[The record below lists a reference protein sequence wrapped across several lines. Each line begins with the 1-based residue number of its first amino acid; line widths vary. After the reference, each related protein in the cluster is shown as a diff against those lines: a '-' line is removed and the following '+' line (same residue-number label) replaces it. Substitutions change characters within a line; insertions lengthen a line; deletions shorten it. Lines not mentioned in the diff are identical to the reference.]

1 MHFLDK
7 SIVSQSNTSSRC
19 SLTSLAAQPTLP
31 SPVSARNLFT
41 QAHLDLMICQ
51 DIFKISYT
59 DFINLVYTRGMSRSK
74 AIGRLVNMNYKNTGT
89 VIDNLDKK
97 LSFFPNLMLYTTVKG
112 INSIYDTCDSSS
124 CESKCPVG
132 KFYRTNKIG
141 VIGSSNF
148 RTLVNLKTGKLLA
161 SFYGSFSELG
171 KEVIPNSWTEC
182 PTKFVSNNNFRRV
195 LGLNN
200 VNYINISHPNDC
212 SITCAM
218 TLYRETYKRVTVSP
232 YGYTPYYDFCSDEKT
247 ITTIRI
253 SKESFKVFKTLPLS
267 TQRCYCHLYEYLA
280 GNPYVKV
287 VLV

>member
-7 SIVSQSNTSSRC
+7 SIVSQST
-19 SLTSLAAQPTLP
+19 LHTPLASLAQPILP
-31 SPVSARNLFT
+31 SPVSVRNLFT

-74 AIGRLVNMNYKNTGT
+74 AIARLVSMNYKNTGT
-89 VIDNLDKK
+89 VIYNLDKK

-112 INSIYDTCDSSS
+112 INSIYDICDSAS
-124 CESKCPVG
+124 CEAKCPVG
-132 KFYRTNKIG
+132 SFYRTNKIG
-141 VIGSSNF
+141 VIGSRNF

-171 KEVIPNSWTEC
+171 KEVIPDSWTIC
-182 PTKFVSNNNFRRV
+182 PTEFVSNNNFRRV
-195 LGLNN
+195 GLNSA
-200 VNYINISHPNDC
+200 NYINITHPNDC

-218 TLYRETYKRVTVSP
+218 TLYRETYKRVTTSP

-253 SKESFKVFKTLPLS
+253 SKESFETFKKLPES
-267 TQRCYCHLYEYLA
+267 TQRGYYLYDYLA
-280 GNPYVKV
+280 GNPYIRV

>member
-7 SIVSQSNTSSRC
+7 SIVSQSTPLA
-19 SLTSLAAQPTLP
+19 SLTALAPDQPILP
-31 SPVSARNLFT
+31 SPVSVRNLFT
-41 QAHLDLMICQ
+41 QAHLDLMICE

-74 AIGRLVNMNYKNTGT
+74 AITRLVSMNYKNTGT
-89 VIDNLDKK
+89 VIYNLDKK

-124 CESKCPVG
+124 CEAKCPVG
-132 KFYRTNKIG
+132 IFYRTNKIG

-171 KEVIPNSWTEC
+171 KEVIPDSWTEC
-182 PTKFVSNNNFRRV
+182 PTVFVSNNNFRRV
-195 LGLNN
+195 GLNSA
-200 VNYINISHPNDC
+200 NYINITHPNDC

-218 TLYRETYKRVTVSP
+218 TLYRETYKRVTTSP

-253 SKESFKVFKTLPLS
+253 SKESFETFKKLPLS
-267 TQRCYCHLYEYLA
+267 TQRGYHLYDYLA
-280 GNPYVKV
+280 GNPYIRV